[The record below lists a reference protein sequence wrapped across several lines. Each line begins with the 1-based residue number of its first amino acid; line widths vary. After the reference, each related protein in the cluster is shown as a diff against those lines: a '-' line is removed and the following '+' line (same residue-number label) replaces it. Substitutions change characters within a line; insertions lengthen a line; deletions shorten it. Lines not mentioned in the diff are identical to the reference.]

1 MTCKLYIKGNN
12 KNYLPALRRFLKYV
26 LITDSSILEKKSV
39 LDKSTV
45 LIDEDSPIDK
55 DWLDFFNKHS
65 NAKIVILGLS
75 RKSNEG
81 YVNLLDLSHLKANF
95 QNVLNSKE
103 TGMSPLL
110 LLRNIEQKINS
121 LFKPHGEKSLYDL
134 LNKTRQ
140 AILSGTDLLK
150 KGGLNREDYKESYL
164 SPGLENWRAFK
175 KRLRKYEI
183 YLKVC
188 GFKDETAKI
197 NQNIRNFQRYIYKLI
212 NINEDQIKK
221 MSETEIKLSKDYL
234 EEIDNNLNEMKRRI
248 DSIYESL

>member
-1 MTCKLYIKGNN
+1 M
-12 KNYLPALRRFLKYV
+12 KYV
-26 LITDSSILEKKSV
+26 FDLEFDVLARKKILDDEFI
-39 LDKSTV
+39 
-45 LIDEDSPIDK
+45 LIDEDTLIDEEYMS
-55 DWLDFFNKHS
+55 FFQKCS
-65 NAKIVILGLS
+65 NLKVIILGLWRNS
-75 RKSNEG
+75 TEA
-81 YVNLLDLSHLKANF
+81 YVNLLDLSHLK
-95 QNVLNSKE
+95 QNIQSTLNRKKIN
-103 TGMSPLL
+103 MAPLL
-110 LLRNIEQKINS
+110 LVKDVEQRIKS
-121 LFKPHGEKSLYDL
+121 LFEPHGEKSLYDL
-134 LNKTRQ
+134 LNKTGQ

-234 EEIDNNLNEMKRRI
+234 EQIDKYLTEIKQRI